1 MSLEELWQLFPIFLV
16 EHKSEWKDWYELEK
30 ANLIKILGANVIKR
44 IEHIGSTAIPNI
56 WAKNIVDILLE
67 VGRIEDLARVRDLL
81 VKNGWL
87 VMSESPNRISL
98 NKGYTEQG
106 FAEKVFHLHLRLI
119 GDHDEIYFRDY
130 LCQHPDI
137 TQAYQELK
145 LSLWKKFEHNRDA
158 YTTAKT
164 DFIKYYVSE
173 AKSRNFQESEKFH
186 QKSLDRRKN

>member
-1 MSLEELWQLFPIFLV
+1 MIKKLEEMSLEELWQLFPIFLV
-16 EHKSEWKDWYELEK
+16 EHKPEWKDWYESEK
-30 ANLIKILGANVIKR
+30 ANLKKILGANVIKR

-81 VKNGWL
+81 VKNGWI

-106 FAEKVFHLHLRLI
+106 FAEKVFHLHLRMT

-130 LCQHPDI
+130 LCQHSDI
-137 TQAYQELK
+137 AQAYQELK

-158 YTTAKT
+158 YTDAKT
-164 DFIKYYVSE
+164 DFINHYVLE
-173 AKSRNFQESEKFH
+173 AKSSNF
-186 QKSLDRRKN
+186 